1 MVNFNLLN
9 DFMISLE
16 VDGEVKYNL
25 VPNKLFVRMAL
36 EEYYQQACLQVQR
49 Q

>member
-16 VDGEVKYNL
+16 VEGEVKYNL
-25 VPNKLFVRMAL
+25 VPAKLFVRMAL
-36 EEYYQQACLQVQR
+36 EEYYLRACGEVQR